1 MASRKG
7 VRPQKQPKQQEQQ
20 VVRSMGAASAVEEEV
35 GKSIDRS
42 KKATSRIFL
51 ILRIILFALACVFA
65 IMGVR
70 GFIEASNTQTV
81 SRVVTTD
88 SVNGEPVRNA
98 IVIFSSDDSDAS
110 VSYERSGVLN
120 VLNRSGISSDVY
132 YLDTSTGTSA
142 AAIDKGLYEFIRDKA
157 SSGMSCDAVVVSGD
171 EALSFVANHR
181 DLFGGLPTV
190 FFSVE
195 GTSLAGEVKDKGYAT
210 GFLEKGGP
218 SLILTN
224 AEKLLPAYKKVIVLV
239 DGSASSKGLLDQLEA
254 DKSAAPSFERE
265 VWDVSKMTRDELADK
280 VANLGSDEF
289 IMLLSANRDSAGNGY
304 TSTETAYFLA
314 GLTRKPIFSA
324 FGGVG
329 EGVCGSAFFDRETE
343 GANSAKLL
351 IDMLNGADVSSL
363 AVTELQ
369 PEACV
374 FDVQQLMLRGMN
386 PDLTPEDSALIN
398 ESSFSWRVLRPFVQ
412 PTLFLLGAVACIVG
426 FGVIGFRRS
435 IRSNRAII
443 ASRDELQYRL
453 YHDVLTNLPNRI
465 ALEQYLVD
473 PKSGDAVRSVVRI
486 HADNLSDINDAYG
499 HSFGDEVIKIVAKR
513 LENAKAALIAR
524 TAEDEFTLLLNER
537 LKPESSVLSH
547 LERIFADPIIIG
559 DNKVEAAATI
569 GIANREKGM
578 SGADLIVAGDLAT
591 NFASDENLHQP
602 VFYTDD
608 MLKDMERRLEITEY
622 LKQAIAEERVVVLWQ
637 PQVDTENLTV
647 YGYEALC
654 RLEGNKYF
662 PNDFIPVAE
671 MSGLVNPL
679 DRVVT
684 KKVIE
689 QLGVWLKEGR
699 KDVGV
704 ASINF
709 SAAQLRD
716 KGYCDFLAEQLAKN
730 KVPASLLKIEIT
742 ESMILG
748 NEEEADKLFARL
760 RSMGITL
767 ALDDFGTGYSSLY
780 RMANRPVD
788 FVKLDKSLVDT
799 FMVPGKEGFIDD
811 VTRLIHG
818 LGKTIV
824 VEGVE
829 TYEQYQMCLNFG
841 CDIIQ
846 GYFFARPMPAEE
858 AISLDPNTI
867 IAEARAKFGD
877 KTRNGNWSK
886 YDRDEHGRWKK
897 KPKE

>member
-7 VRPQKQPKQQEQQ
+7 ERPQEQ
-20 VVRSMGAASAVEEEV
+20 VTRSMGAASAVEEEV

-70 GFIEASNTQTV
+70 GFIDASNTQTV

-88 SVNGEPVRNA
+88 SVMGEPVRNA
-98 IVIFSSDDSDAS
+98 IVIFSGDDSDAS
-110 VSYERSGVLN
+110 VSYERSGVLS

-132 YLDTSTGTSA
+132 YMGSTAGANEFA
-142 AAIDKGLYEFIRDKA
+142 ADKEIYGEIYDKA
-157 SSGMSCDAVVVSGD
+157 SSGASYDAIVVSGD
-171 EALSFVANHR
+171 EALAFVSSHR

-195 GTSLAGEVKDKGYAT
+195 GVTLADEAQSKGYAT
-210 GFLEKGGP
+210 GYLEKGGP
-218 SLILTN
+218 SLILSN
-224 AEKLLPAYKKVIVLV
+224 AANLLPTYKKVIVLV
-239 DGSASSKGLLDQLEA
+239 DGSASAKGLLDQLEA
-254 DKSAAPSFERE
+254 DKSVAPGFERE
-265 VWDVSKMTRDELADK
+265 VWDVSKMTRDSLADK

-289 IMLLSANRDSAGNGY
+289 ILLLSANRDSEGNAY
-304 TSTETAYFLA
+304 SSTETAYFLA
-314 GLTRKPIFSA
+314 DLTRKPIFSA
-324 FGGVG
+324 YGGVG
-329 EGVCGSAFFDRETE
+329 EGVCGAAFFDRETE
-343 GANSAKLL
+343 GINSAKLL
-351 IDMLNGADVSSL
+351 VDLLNGANVSSVSV
-363 AVTELQ
+363 AELQ
-369 PEACV
+369 PESCV
-374 FDVQQLMLRGMN
+374 FDVQQMMLRGMN
-386 PDLTPEDSALIN
+386 PDATPEGSALIN
-398 ESSFSWRVLRPFVQ
+398 ESSFSWRVLRPFVK

-426 FGVIGFRRS
+426 FGFIGFRRS

-465 ALEQYLVD
+465 ALEQFLAE
-473 PKSGDAVRSVVRI
+473 PKSGGKIRSLVRI
-486 HADNLSDINDAYG
+486 HVDDLSDINDAYG
-499 HSFGDEVIKIVAKR
+499 HAFGDEVIKIIAKR
-513 LENAKAALIAR
+513 LEGVNAGLIAR
-524 TAEDEFTLLLNER
+524 NADDEFTLLLEER
-537 LKPESSVLSH
+537 LKPQSSALSH
-547 LERIFADPIIIG
+547 VARIFADPIIID
-559 DNKVEAAATI
+559 DNKVEASATI
-569 GIANREKGM
+569 GVANREKGM
-578 SGADLIVAGDLAT
+578 SGADLVVAGDLAA
-591 NFASDENLHQP
+591 NFASEEGLHQP
-602 VFYTDD
+602 VFYTED
-608 MLKDMERRLEITEY
+608 MLKNMERRLEITEY

-637 PQVDTENLTV
+637 PQVNTETLTV

-654 RLEGNKYF
+654 RLEGNKYY
-662 PNDFIPVAE
+662 PGDFIPVAE

-679 DRVVT
+679 DRIVT

-716 KGYCDFLAEQLAKN
+716 KGYCDFLAEELAKN
-730 KVPASLLKIEIT
+730 NVPASLIKIEIT

-748 NEEEADKLFARL
+748 NEDDADRLFARL

-829 TYEQYQMCLNFG
+829 TYEQYQMCLSFG

-846 GYFFARPMPAEE
+846 GYFFARPMTAEE
-858 AISLDPNTI
+858 AINLDPNAI
-867 IAEARAKFGD
+867 IADARAKYGD

-897 KPKE
+897 KPKEE

>member
-1 MASRKG
+1 
-7 VRPQKQPKQQEQQ
+7 
-20 VVRSMGAASAVEEEV
+20 
-35 GKSIDRS
+35 
-42 KKATSRIFL
+42 
-51 ILRIILFALACVFA
+51 
-65 IMGVR
+65 
-70 GFIEASNTQTV
+70 
-81 SRVVTTD
+81 
-88 SVNGEPVRNA
+88 
-98 IVIFSSDDSDAS
+98 
-110 VSYERSGVLN
+110 
-120 VLNRSGISSDVY
+120 
-132 YLDTSTGTSA
+132 
-142 AAIDKGLYEFIRDKA
+142 
-157 SSGMSCDAVVVSGD
+157 
-171 EALSFVANHR
+171 
-181 DLFGGLPTV
+181 
-190 FFSVE
+190 
-195 GTSLAGEVKDKGYAT
+195 
-210 GFLEKGGP
+210 
-218 SLILTN
+218 
-224 AEKLLPAYKKVIVLV
+224 
-239 DGSASSKGLLDQLEA
+239 
-254 DKSAAPSFERE
+254 
-265 VWDVSKMTRDELADK
+265 
-280 VANLGSDEF
+280 
-289 IMLLSANRDSAGNGY
+289 
-304 TSTETAYFLA
+304 
-314 GLTRKPIFSA
+314 
-324 FGGVG
+324 
-329 EGVCGSAFFDRETE
+329 
-343 GANSAKLL
+343 
-351 IDMLNGADVSSL
+351 
-363 AVTELQ
+363 
-369 PEACV
+369 
-374 FDVQQLMLRGMN
+374 
-386 PDLTPEDSALIN
+386 
-398 ESSFSWRVLRPFVQ
+398 
-412 PTLFLLGAVACIVG
+412 
-426 FGVIGFRRS
+426 
-435 IRSNRAII
+435 
-443 ASRDELQYRL
+443 
-453 YHDVLTNLPNRI
+453 
-465 ALEQYLVD
+465 
-473 PKSGDAVRSVVRI
+473 
-486 HADNLSDINDAYG
+486 
-499 HSFGDEVIKIVAKR
+499 
-513 LENAKAALIAR
+513 
-524 TAEDEFTLLLNER
+524 
-537 LKPESSVLSH
+537 
-547 LERIFADPIIIG
+547 
-559 DNKVEAAATI
+559 
-569 GIANREKGM
+569 
-578 SGADLIVAGDLAT
+578 
-591 NFASDENLHQP
+591 
-602 VFYTDD
+602 

-730 KVPASLLKIEIT
+730 NVPASLIKIEIT

-829 TYEQYQMCLNFG
+829 TYEQYQMCLSFG

-867 IAEARAKFGD
+867 IAEARAKYGD